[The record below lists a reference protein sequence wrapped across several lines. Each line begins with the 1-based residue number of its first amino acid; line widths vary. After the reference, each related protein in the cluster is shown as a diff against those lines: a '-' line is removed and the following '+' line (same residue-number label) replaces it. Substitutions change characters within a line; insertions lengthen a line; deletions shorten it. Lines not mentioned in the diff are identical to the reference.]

1 MNQTQICEILIS
13 GQVMCLA
20 DLQPNRR
27 YAVLRAQELLVCGR
41 EPCILI
47 HIWDYASRDGYV
59 ILPYH
64 TLSPDDI
71 NLINRY
77 ERIVKLIY
85 RGVDSS
91 NNPIVDF
98 M

>member
-1 MNQTQICEILIS
+1 M
-13 GQVMCLA
+13 VCLA
-20 DLQPNRR
+20 ELRPNRR

-47 HIWDYASRDGYV
+47 HIWDYASRGGYV
-59 ILPYH
+59 ILPYR

-71 NLINRY
+71 NKINRC

-91 NNPIVDF
+91 NKPIVEIV
-98 M
+98 